1 MVRKIGRVVRQYEG
15 KPIIYGM
22 PLEEL
27 TAWFEEKGE
36 KEIQSRTIMGLAL
49 PQTCN

>member
-27 TAWFEEKGE
+27 TAWFEAKAKRNSEQVNYG
-36 KEIQSRTIMGLAL
+36 TGFTA
-49 PQTCN
+49 NV

>member
-27 TAWFEEKGE
+27 TAWFEAKGE
-36 KEIQSRTIMGLAL
+36 RNSEQGNYGTGFTA
-49 PQTCN
+49 NV

>member
-27 TAWFEEKGE
+27 TAWFEAKGE
-36 KEIQSRTIMGLAL
+36 KKSEQDNYGTGFTA
-49 PQTCN
+49 NV